1 MDEPMQFKVKSVKRQ
16 TLNQR
21 VYQNIKQSILD
32 GELPPGCKLSEVQMG
47 KQLGVS
53 ATPVREAF
61 RMLSMEGLI
70 RIDPWKGAVV
80 QGFNRQLALETLQCR
95 EALELLALR
104 LFMERAG
111 NKDIQALEYMIG
123 QAENT
128 DDINEFVSL
137 SSAIHDI
144 WLEGCQNSRLLTL
157 MSLLN
162 TELLRERNYSANDQK
177 RKQEIIAEHR
187 EILEAIRS
195 QDTSAA
201 MSALSR
207 HIRNGY
213 QYSTNSQ

>member
-1 MDEPMQFKVKSVKRQ
+1 MDNTVQFKVKSVKRQ

-70 RIDPWKGAVV
+70 RVDPWKGAVV
-80 QGFNRQLALETLQCR
+80 QGYNQQLALETLQCR
-95 EALELLALR
+95 EALESLALK
-104 LFMERAG
+104 LFMEKAG
-111 NKDIQALEYMIG
+111 KKDIQALEYMIN

-144 WLEGCQNSRLLTL
+144 WLEGCQNSKLLTL

-162 TELLRERNYSANDQK
+162 TELLRERNFSANNQI
-177 RKQEIIAEHR
+177 RKNAIIAEHR
-187 EILEAIRS
+187 EILKAIRS
-195 QDTSAA
+195 GDISAA
-201 MSALSR
+201 VSALSK
-207 HIRNGY
+207 HIQNGY
-213 QYSTNSQ
+213 QYSADSQ